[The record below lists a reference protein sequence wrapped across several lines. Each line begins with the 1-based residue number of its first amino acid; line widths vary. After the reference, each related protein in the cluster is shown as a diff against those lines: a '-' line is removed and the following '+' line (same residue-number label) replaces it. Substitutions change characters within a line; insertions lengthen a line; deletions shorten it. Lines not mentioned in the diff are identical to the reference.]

1 MTIKHFI
8 AAIVFVAVS
17 ITGASIQAQPLP
29 QDIAQISKSNKLV
42 VSMTKFDTPPFYSG
56 SGNDIVGI
64 DADIARA
71 VANMLGVTV
80 VFRRD
85 AETFQEVVE
94 QVRRGE
100 ADLALSKL
108 SITPPRLQTIRFTV
122 PYAKLHQAL
131 LVNRLWLSKNE
142 NGRST
147 PDVIRNLNG
156 SIGFIKGTAY
166 ETFARINF
174 PNADFVP
181 KLNWNE
187 VLDDVMTNKTAVAY
201 RDELEIKKL
210 AIDHPESSI
219 TTKAVILVDST
230 DYIAGVVDYRNTQ
243 LLAVVDFVIQDKFQN
258 IKVQDLIDRYKAQ
271 QKGVKK

>member
-8 AAIVFVAVS
+8 AAIVFLAVS
-17 ITGASIQAQPLP
+17 ITGYSIQAQPLP
-29 QDIAQISKSNKLV
+29 QDIAQISRAGKLV

-56 SGNDIVGI
+56 SGSDIVGL

-122 PYAKLHQAL
+122 PYVKLHQAL

-142 NGRST
+142 NGRPT
-147 PDVIRNLNG
+147 ADVIRHLNG
-156 SIGFIKGTAY
+156 SI
-166 ETFARINF
+166 ARINF
-174 PNADFVP
+174 PNAEFVA

-187 VLDDVMTNKTAVAY
+187 VLDDVMTNKTSVAY

-210 AIDHPESSI
+210 AIEYPESSI